1 MAGPGSRET
10 DFGGEIRGG
19 LGGGRRLFPYFK
31 ACGVCVS
38 YLAIAER
45 RFTGHVVNFICR
57 DMDEPYEIVCEAER
71 YGD

>member
-1 MAGPGSRET
+1 MIVSAFICIG
-10 DFGGEIRGG
+10 IAV
-19 LGGGRRLFPYFK
+19 LLK
-31 ACGVCVS
+31 ACDVCVS

-57 DMDEPYEIVCEAER
+57 DMDEPYEVVCELER